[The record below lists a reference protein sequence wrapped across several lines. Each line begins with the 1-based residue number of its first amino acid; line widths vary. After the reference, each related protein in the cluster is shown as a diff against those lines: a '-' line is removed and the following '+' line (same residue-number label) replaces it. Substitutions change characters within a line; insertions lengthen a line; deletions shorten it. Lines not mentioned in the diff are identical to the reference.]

1 MGSIA
6 GLLGS
11 LLKIIYDLVGNY
23 GVAIL
28 LFTVLVRVILLPL
41 NIKQQRSMMRMQ
53 AVSPIITEIQEKYKN
68 DKEKSAQETM
78 KVYQKYKISPMAGCL
93 PMLIQFP
100 VLIALIWVIYDPGWY
115 LFGVDTANAL
125 EIIQKINPA
134 ITNPTVAKLML
145 AVEQCGL
152 NSVFM
157 GINLTSIPNFALVSV
172 DWIFPLLAT
181 GATYLTGKM
190 AQGKQNQ
197 NANSDNPAQQST
209 KMMTTFMPLMTL
221 FFTFTMPVAASF
233 YWFVSSAIQIVQT
246 WVLNKVLKVESIE
259 PEKGDNWHERNNK
272 KRKNG

>member
-6 GLLGS
+6 RLLGS
-11 LLKIIYDLVGNY
+11 LLKVIYDLVGNY
-23 GVAIL
+23 GLAIL
-28 LFTVLVRVILLPL
+28 FFTVIVRIILLPL

-53 AVSPIITEIQEKYKN
+53 AVSPLITEIQEKYKN

-100 VLIALIWVIYDPGWY
+100 VLIALIWVIYDPGRY
-115 LFGVDTANAL
+115 LFGVDTTNAL
-125 EIIQKINPA
+125 EIMQKIDPL
-134 ITNPTVAKLML
+134 IKNPTVAKLMM

-152 NSVFM
+152 NSMFM
-157 GINLTSIPNFALVSV
+157 GINLTSIPNFALVSL

-190 AQGKQNQ
+190 TQNKQQ
-197 NANSDNPAQQST
+197 NTNSDNPAQQST

-246 WVLNKVLKVESIE
+246 FVLNKILKVESIE
-259 PEKGDNWHERNNK
+259 LDKGENWHERNNK